1 MRRRYRKV
9 RDRAMNDT
17 FTSWLASGDAGPC
30 CFQDKGYAYIL
41 IRVEKNADFE
51 YLFCQRQY
59 NKEGLVRDSTFKYAG
74 IYCRKDGLIYDAEH
88 DLTSLE
94 ENPEL
99 LQKRSAEELREQLKV
114 AVREK
119 VEAAIG
125 NDRRNL
131 QIAELT
137 DSRLLNQLEYT
148 NKYSAKEAARRHYL
162 DTVDF
167 EPPVFSCH
175 YDPDRWKEDSLLAC
189 IADPEGYARQQAEG
203 FIADN
208 QENMLYDFL
217 YNDAVLKEY
226 RAILADTGNPV
237 HIIKKIKAAMETT
250 SAKTVNVTIRKEGTE
265 FTFKTEASS
274 LRGDCGSHYN
284 SWSIVAADRRKFEQL
299 FGRSAD
305 YTPEEILCITY
316 ARNVLY
322 EAGK

>member
-1 MRRRYRKV
+1 
-9 RDRAMNDT
+9 MNDLLS
-17 FTSWLASGDAGPC
+17 SWLASGDAGPC
-30 CFQDKGYAYIL
+30 CFQEKGYHHVI

-51 YLFCQRQY
+51 YLFCQRWY

-74 IYCRKDGLIYDAEH
+74 IYCRKDGLLYDIQYNFSDIAE
-88 DLTSLE
+88 S
-94 ENPEL
+94 PEAM
-99 LQKRSAEELREQLKV
+99 KERSSETLWEKLKA

-125 NDRRNL
+125 NDRTNL
-131 QIAELT
+131 QVTEITEG
-137 DSRLLNQLEYT
+137 RLASQLEYT
-148 NKYSAKEAARRHYL
+148 LKYTAKETARRHYL

-167 EPPVFSCH
+167 EPQAFSCH
-175 YDPDRWKEDSLLAC
+175 YDPDHWKEDSLLSY
-189 IADPEGYARQQAEG
+189 IADPEGYAKQQAEG
-203 FIADN
+203 YIAEN
-208 QENMLYDFL
+208 QENMLFDFL

-226 RAILADTGNPV
+226 RAILADTANPV

-265 FTFKTEASS
+265 FSFKTEASS
-274 LRGDCGSHYN
+274 LRGDCGSHYS
-284 SWSIVAADRRKFEQL
+284 SWSLVAADRRKFEQL

-305 YTPEEILCITY
+305 YTPEEILRITY

>member
-1 MRRRYRKV
+1 
-9 RDRAMNDT
+9 MNDL
-17 FTSWLASGDAGPC
+17 FSSWLDSGDVFPC
-30 CFQDKGYAYIL
+30 CFQEKGYCYTL

-59 NKEGLVRDSTFKYAG
+59 SKEGLTRDSTFKYAG
-74 IYCRKDGLIYDAEH
+74 IYCRKDGLLYDAGY
-88 DLTSLE
+88 DLTSME
-94 ENPEL
+94 ENSEP
-99 LQKRSAEELREQLKV
+99 LQSRSIEALREKLKA

-125 NDRRNL
+125 NDRSNL
-131 QIAELT
+131 QVAEIT
-137 DSRLLNQLEYT
+137 DSGLLSRLEYIH
-148 NKYSAKEAARRHYL
+148 NYDAKDTARRRYL

-175 YDPDRWKEDSLLAC
+175 YDPDHWKEDSLLSY
-189 IADPEGYARQQAEG
+189 IADPEGYARKQAEDYM
-203 FIADN
+203 AEN
-208 QENMLYDFL
+208 QENMLFDFL

-237 HIIKKIKAAMETT
+237 HLIKKISAAMAAT
-250 SAKTVNVTIRKEGTE
+250 SAKTVNVTIRKNEKE
-265 FTFKTEASS
+265 FTFKTEAFS

-284 SWSIVAADRRKFEQL
+284 SWSIVAADRRKFEEL

-305 YTPEEILCITY
+305 YTPEEILRITY